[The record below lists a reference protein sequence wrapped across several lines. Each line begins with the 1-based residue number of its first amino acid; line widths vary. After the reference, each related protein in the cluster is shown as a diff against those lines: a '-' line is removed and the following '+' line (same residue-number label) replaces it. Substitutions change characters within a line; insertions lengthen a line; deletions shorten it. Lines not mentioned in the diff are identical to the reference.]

1 MIKKKKKEK
10 RWGVGGDG
18 SKSHSRD
25 EAVLNR
31 HVTDNLAEK
40 QF

>member
-1 MIKKKKKEK
+1 MIKKKK
-10 RWGVGGDG
+10 GGA
-18 SKSHSRD
+18 KSHSRD